1 MTQRSNVERSTLR
14 KRRGHQM
21 HIWLSPHEYARLKDA
36 AAHNGETVSA
46 IVRRLLTEHRT
57 KLNQSGSRDWLHLVT
72 RSSPL
77 HKK

>member
-1 MTQRSNVERSTLR
+1 MAERSDTERATLR

-36 AAHNGETVSA
+36 AEKEGETVSA
-46 IVRRLLTEHRT
+46 IVRRLITEDRI
-57 KLNQSGSRDWLHLVT
+57 KLGDGSTRDAIRFVAHKT
-72 RSSPL
+72 DL

>member
-1 MTQRSNVERSTLR
+1 MTQRSDAERSTLR

-36 AAHNGETVSA
+36 AEKNGETVSA
-46 IVRRLLTEHRT
+46 IIRRLITEHRS
-57 KLNQSGSRDWLHLVT
+57 KLSHASASSAIDLVT
-72 RSSPL
+72 RASHL